1 MNLFKWLFSF
11 KTIEKFD
18 LNTKEKKVCEVKP
31 SKPPEPTFEEK
42 RETLLKNNIGKHIIL
57 YKVKTTQA
65 IITRNPVY
73 AYTQDAAGYRYISH
87 YEDETHSEVASAET
101 IEGTLQDA
109 TISMIKVDD
118 KWYVFGYEPEK
129 IYEYNIILK

>member
-18 LNTKEKKVCEVKP
+18 LNTTEKKVCEV
-31 SKPPEPTFEEK
+31 KPPEPTFEEK
-42 RETLLKNNIGKHIIL
+42 RETILKNNVGKHIIL
-57 YKVKTTQA
+57 YKAKTIQA
-65 IITRNPVY
+65 IVTKNPVY
-73 AYTQDAAGYRYISH
+73 AYTQDLAGYRYISN
-87 YEDETHSEVASAET
+87 YEDEIHSEVTSAET

-109 TISMIKVDD
+109 TISAIKVDD

-129 IYEYNIILK
+129 IYEYNIC